1 MAENNNKF
9 YEAAQLVIGNRMIN
23 INKVDSFALTS
34 TENLQFCKDNK
45 HVLLSNCIYWS
56 NV

>member
-34 TENLQFCKDNK
+34 TENLQFCKDNT
-45 HVLLSNCIYWS
+45 HAFLSNCIC
-56 NV
+56 